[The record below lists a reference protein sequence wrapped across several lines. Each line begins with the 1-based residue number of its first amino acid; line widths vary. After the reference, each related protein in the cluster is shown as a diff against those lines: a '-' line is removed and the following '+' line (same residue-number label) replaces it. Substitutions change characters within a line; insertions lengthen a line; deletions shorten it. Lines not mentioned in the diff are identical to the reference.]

1 LPDNFESSL
10 ESVPESPVDPS
21 SLPEHIRGLLD
32 EDAEIV
38 VQIDGVGDDVSSGS
52 LSSTS
57 DEDADSDSKKSF
69 LIKISINRFSRTYRR
84 ASA

>member
-1 LPDNFESSL
+1 MPDNPETI
-10 ESVPESPVDPS
+10 ESVPEAPIDPS
-21 SLPEHIRGLLD
+21 SLPENIRGLLD

-57 DEDADSDSKKSF
+57 DEDADSDSENLFFK
-69 LIKISINRFSRTYRR
+69 T
-84 ASA
+84 